1 MVTKIMNKVLIAIL
15 PEEHTK
21 GNMKNPI
28 NYMNKRYVTE
38 NMQIVNK

>member
-1 MVTKIMNKVLIAIL
+1 MVTKIMNKVLIVVL

-21 GNMKNPI
+21 VNMKNPI

-38 NMQIVNK
+38 NMQIGNK